1 MCLTNGKS
9 NGTYL
14 EIGAGDPFV
23 GNNTALLETLFGWH
37 GVSIEI
43 DKDKVESFKHN
54 RKNSILCLDATTA
67 PFKAILAKF
76 QTDMIDY
83 LQLDC
88 EPPQITFETLLQ
100 IPFDQYKFKVITY
113 EHDYCVD
120 FTKSYRDKSR
130 RYLSSLGYELLVNNI
145 SANINS
151 PFEDWWIH
159 PDLVSRDTIELMR
172 SLREQPQQA
181 EKYML
186 SQ

>member
-1 MCLTNGKS
+1 MKKS
-9 NGTYL
+9 N
-14 EIGAGDPFV
+14 
-23 GNNTALLETLFGWH
+23 
-37 GVSIEI
+37 
-43 DKDKVESFKHN
+43 
-54 RKNSILCLDATTA
+54 
-67 PFKAILAKF
+67 
-76 QTDMIDY
+76 TDTIDY

-88 EPPQITFETLLQ
+88 EPPKTTFETLLQ
-100 IPFDQYKFKVITY
+100 IPFDKYKFKIITY

-130 RYLSSLGYELLVNNI
+130 KYLLSLGYELLVNNI

-159 PDLVSRDTIELMR
+159 PDFLSRDIIDLMK
-172 SLREQPQQA
+172 SISEQTQQA